1 MFKVSKLDSDR
12 IKNELIS
19 FVKDI
24 VKKSNSSGIIIG
36 LSGGIDSSVVGY
48 LLTEA
53 LGKDK
58 VFAYHLYSS
67 TTPKEDTDDSRL
79 MAKILDIEYHE
90 IPIDDILNQ
99 YLADFNSYSNMD
111 CLKIN
116 KNSHQ
121 LSTGNL
127 KARIRM
133 SILYYFASLKNS
145 LVAGTGNRS
154 ELLIGYFTKFGDG
167 ACDFELIGDVYKS
180 QLKLLARHW
189 NIPEQIFT
197 KAPNAG
203 LWDGQTDEDEIGM
216 TYDLLD
222 SLLYYIV
229 DKELNNED
237 ILEKIAVSSDMA
249 NGDRDTEIID
259 INIVDNVREKIE
271 INKHKIDSPPSPF
284 KGNFSSFL
292 FGE

>member
-1 MFKVSKLDSDR
+1 MFKVSKLDSDK
-12 IKNELIS
+12 IKKELIS

-36 LSGGIDSSVVGY
+36 LSGGIDSSVVAY

-111 CLKIN
+111 CLKVN

-197 KAPNAG
+197 KPPNAG
-203 LWDGQTDEDEIGM
+203 LWDGQTDEEEIGM
-216 TYDLLD
+216 TYELLD

-237 ILEKIAVSSDMA
+237 ILEKIAVSSDRT